1 MLVYSSFLHQKT
13 ILLKYRYVRINR
25 MLVYKMD
32 RLIFFK
38 IVFEKSYHIN
48 IDI

>member
-1 MLVYSSFLHQKT
+1 
-13 ILLKYRYVRINR
+13 

-38 IVFEKSYHIN
+38 IVFEKSYYIN
-48 IDI
+48 IDQDDFFVKIYFLE